1 MKYPQNFEQTLGFD
15 RIRESLVELCRYQ
28 VSRNKVAEMEM
39 ATLEDELIFRLD
51 ALGEAIHI
59 QDQIPSFFLFAETDD
74 IGPFL
79 PHMAIENFALE
90 EMALFRIA
98 KVAEAH
104 LKAHRTLSTRSEE
117 FPLTLALFP
126 AMPSMKDVALGIL
139 AAIDEKAQLKPQ
151 ASPLYAKLSGDI
163 NRLEREGRTRMRQL
177 YRQYKELGYT
187 AETEITVREERLV
200 LPIIAEHKRKV
211 KGFVKDISA
220 TGKVLYIEPGE
231 LLELNNHLKELFAE
245 RRRERDRILRS
256 LTKAL
261 APYKDDLLQAMHGLG
276 EADFRRA
283 KADWVH
289 QQSAERPELDP
300 SNQGLKWI
308 DAVHPGMRSELQ
320 RQNTAVIPL
329 NLDMGESRLLVV
341 SGPNAGGKSVVLK
354 TILLL
359 QYMLQCG
366 LYVTARSNSR
376 LGLFEVL
383 AIDCG
388 DGQSL
393 EEGLSTFSA
402 HLQNLN
408 AMLGAASSKAM
419 LGFDEVGAG
428 TDPRFGAPIAQAVM
442 ETLSEKG
449 AFAIATTHFS
459 QLREWGM
466 DQPQVLQASMAYDA
480 RELKPLYRLISG
492 KPGSSF
498 ALELMRKTGFDSHWM
513 KRIEQLSGKQM
524 GRTEDL
530 MLQVERQTQELE
542 ERLQSVRKKEEDL
555 QLLQAEYLAL
565 KNKLQDKR
573 RDVLAQAKADAQR
586 LMSEAN
592 QQIEQT
598 IRVIR
603 EHGADKQKTQKARN
617 ELNAFKA
624 KVETQSQKRLQSL
637 PAAET
642 KEEKP
647 QPIDPKKLMPGLIVR
662 SLNSDQEGELLEL
675 GKDKALVAFGLLK
688 MWVPKSELGH
698 PQSNRQKKKQA
709 RGTTGYNWVEKQQ
722 QFSEVLD
729 VRGLRQDET
738 LARVKLW
745 LDEAYTLGNRS
756 LKVVHGRGT
765 GALKKALRELFKTL
779 SYIKSF
785 EHESEQFGG
794 DGVTRIELL

>member
-39 ATLEDELIFRLD
+39 ATQEDELTFRLD

-74 IGPFL
+74 IGPYL
-79 PHMAIENFALE
+79 PHLAIENFALE

-151 ASPLYAKLSGDI
+151 ASPLYAKLSGEI

-261 APYKDDLLQAMHGLG
+261 APYTDDLLQAMHGLG

-283 KADWVH
+283 KADWVR

-320 RQNTAVIPL
+320 RQNNAVIPL

-376 LGLFEVL
+376 LGLFDVL

-498 ALELMRKTGFDSHWM
+498 ALELMRKTGFDSRWM
-513 KRIEQLSGKQM
+513 KRIEQLSGTQM

-542 ERLQSVRKKEEDL
+542 ERLNSVRKKEEDL
-555 QLLQAEYLAL
+555 ELLQAEYLAL

-617 ELNAFKA
+617 ELNSFKA
-624 KVETQSQKRLQSL
+624 KVETQSQKRLQLL
-637 PAAET
+637 PSAEV

-647 QPIDPKKLMPGLIVR
+647 QPIDTKKLMPGLIVR
-662 SLNSDQEGELLEL
+662 SLKSDQEGELLEL

-688 MWVPKSELGH
+688 MWVPKTELGH
-698 PQSNRQKKKQA
+698 AQSNRQKKKQA
-709 RGTTGYNWVEKQQ
+709 RGTSGYNWVEKQQ

>member
-1 MKYPQNFEQTLGFD
+1 MKYPHNFEQTLGFD
-15 RIRESLVELCRYQ
+15 RIRESLVELCRYE
-28 VSRNKVAEMEM
+28 VSKNKVVEMEM
-39 ATLEDELIFRLD
+39 ATEETELVFRLD
-51 ALGEAIHI
+51 ALGEAIQI
-59 QDQIPSFFLFAETDD
+59 QEQIPSFFLFAETDD
-74 IGPFL
+74 IGPYL
-79 PHMAIENFALE
+79 PHLAIENFALD

-104 LKAHRTLSTRSEE
+104 LKAHRALSTRSEE

-126 AMPSMKDVALGIL
+126 AMPSMKEVALGIL
-139 AAIDEKAQLKPQ
+139 AAIDEKAQLKSQ
-151 ASPLYAKLSGDI
+151 ASPLYAKLSGEI

-256 LTKAL
+256 LTQAL
-261 APYKDDLLQAMHGLG
+261 APFKDDLLQAMQGLG

-283 KADWVH
+283 KADWVNR
-289 QQSAERPELDP
+289 QQAERPEI
-300 SNQGLKWI
+300 SVNNQGLKWI

-320 RQNTAVIPL
+320 RQNNAVIPL

-354 TILLL
+354 TVLLL

-408 AMLGAASSKAM
+408 AMLEAASSMAM

-498 ALELMRKTGFDSHWM
+498 ALELMRKTGFDSRWM

-542 ERLQSVRKKEEDL
+542 ERLQTVRKKEDEL
-555 QLLQAEYLAL
+555 QHLQTEYLAL

-573 RDVLAQAKADAQR
+573 RDVLAQAKSDAQR

-617 ELNAFKA
+617 DLNAFKA

-637 PAAET
+637 PAAE
-642 KEEKP
+642 KNEEKP
-647 QPIDPKKLMPGLIVR
+647 QPVDPKKLMPGQIVR
-662 SLNSDQEGELLEL
+662 SLKSDQEGELLEL
-675 GKDKALVAFGLLK
+675 SKDKALVAFGLLK
-688 MWVPKSELGH
+688 MWVPKSELGLPH
-698 PQSNRQKKKQA
+698 SNRQKKKQT

-729 VRGLRQDET
+729 VRGLRPDET

>member
-1 MKYPQNFEQTLGFD
+1 MKYPQNFEHTLGFD
-15 RIRESLVELCRYQ
+15 RIRESIAELCRYE
-28 VSRNKVAEMEM
+28 VSINKVVQMEM
-39 ATLEDELIFRLD
+39 ATQEAELTWRLD
-51 ALGEAIHI
+51 ALSEAI
-59 QDQIPSFFLFAETDD
+59 QLQEQIPSFFLFAETDD
-74 IGPFL
+74 IGPYL
-79 PHMAIENFALE
+79 PHLSIENFALE

-104 LKAHRTLSTRSEE
+104 LKAHRTLSGRVEE

-126 AMPSMKDVALGIL
+126 TMPSLKEVALGIL
-139 AAIDEKAQLKPQ
+139 AAIDEKAELKTQ
-151 ASPLYAKLSGDI
+151 ASPLYAKLSGEI

-177 YRQYKELGYT
+177 YRAFKEQGYT

-200 LPIIAEHKRKV
+200 LPILAEHKRKV

-245 RRRERDRILRS
+245 RRRERERILRS

-261 APYKDDLLQAMHGLG
+261 APHKEDLWQAMQGLG

-283 KADWVH
+283 KADWVNRH
-289 QQSAERPELDP
+289 GAERPDIDP
-300 SNQGLKWI
+300 QNQGLKWVE
-308 DAVHPGMRSELQ
+308 AVHPGMRSELQ
-320 RQNTAVIPL
+320 RQNKAVIPL
-329 NLDMGESRLLVV
+329 NLDMGQARLLVV

-354 TILLL
+354 TVLLL

-366 LYVTARSNSR
+366 LYVTARANSR
-376 LGLFEVL
+376 LGLFDVL

-402 HLQNLN
+402 HLQHLN
-408 AMLGAASSKAM
+408 AMLDAASPNAM

-442 ETLSEKG
+442 ETLSQKG
-449 AFAIATTHFS
+449 AFAIATTHFG
-459 QLREWGM
+459 QLREWGI
-466 DQPQVLQASMAYDA
+466 DQAQVLQASMAYDA

-498 ALELMRKTGFDSHWM
+498 ALELMRKTGFDSDWM
-513 KRIEQLSGKQM
+513 QRIEQLSGKQM

-530 MLQVERQTQELE
+530 MLQVERQSQELE
-542 ERLQSVRKKEEDL
+542 ERLQSVRKQEGDL
-555 QLLQAEYLAL
+555 SQLQAEYQAL
-565 KNKLQDKR
+565 KQKLQDKK

-586 LMSEAN
+586 LMTEAN

-603 EHGADKQKTQKARN
+603 EHGADKQKTQKARQ

-637 PAAET
+637 PLIEA
-642 KEEKP
+642 KEDKP
-647 QPIDPKKLMPGLIVR
+647 KPIDAKLLVPGLLVR
-662 SLNSDQEGELLEL
+662 SLKSEQEGELLEL
-675 GKDKALVAFGLLK
+675 SKDKALVAFGLLK
-688 MWVPKSELGH
+688 MWVPKSELGV
-698 PQSNRQKKKQA
+698 PQSNRQKKKHS

-722 QFSEVLD
+722 QFSELLD

-765 GALKKALRELFKTL
+765 GALKKALRELFKSL

>member
-15 RIRESLVELCRYQ
+15 RIRDSLTELCRYEI
-28 VSRNKVAEMEM
+28 SKSKVAHMDM
-39 ATLEDELIFRLD
+39 ATEWEELNARLD

-59 QDQIPSFFLFAETDD
+59 QEQIPSFFLFAETDD

-79 PHMAIENFALE
+79 PHLNIENFALE

-104 LKAHRTLSTRSEE
+104 LKAHRTLAARSEE
-117 FPLTLALFP
+117 FPMTLALFP
-126 AMPSMKDVALGIL
+126 VMPSMKEVALGIL

-151 ASPLYAKLSGDI
+151 ASPLYAKLSGEI

-177 YRQYKELGYT
+177 YRHYKEQGYT

-261 APYKDDLLQAMHGLG
+261 APHKEDLLRAMQGLG

-283 KADWVH
+283 KADWVSR
-289 QQSAERPELDP
+289 QGAERPEVSL
-300 SNQGLKWI
+300 SNEGLKWVE
-308 DAVHPGMRSELQ
+308 AVHPGMRSELQ
-320 RQNTAVIPL
+320 RQNNAVIPL
-329 NLDMGESRLLVV
+329 NLDMGASRLLVV

-354 TILLL
+354 TVLLL

-408 AMLGAASSKAM
+408 TMLGAASPKAM

-498 ALELMRKTGFDSHWM
+498 ALELMRKTGFDSRWM
-513 KRIEQLSGKQM
+513 QRIEQLSGKQM

-542 ERLQSVRKKEEDL
+542 ERLDAVRKKETEL
-555 QLLQAEYLAL
+555 QVLQSEYQAL
-565 KNKLQDKR
+565 KNKLQEKR

-617 ELNAFKA
+617 ELNSFKA

-637 PAAET
+637 PRVEA

-647 QPIDPKKLMPGLIVR
+647 QPIDPKQLMPGMLVR
-662 SLNSDQEGELLEL
+662 SLKSDQEGELLEL
-675 GKDKALVAFGLLK
+675 SKDKALVAFGLLK
-688 MWVPKSELGH
+688 MWVPKSELGS
-698 PQSNRQKKKQA
+698 PQSNRQKKKQS
-709 RGTTGYNWVEKQQ
+709 RGATGYNWVEKQQ

-729 VRGLRQDET
+729 VRGMRQDET

>member
-15 RIRESLVELCRYQ
+15 RIRESLVELCRFQ

-39 ATLEDELIFRLD
+39 ATLEDELTFRLD

-79 PHMAIENFALE
+79 PHLAIENFALE

-530 MLQVERQTQELE
+530 MLQVERQTQELD
-542 ERLQSVRKKEEDL
+542 ERLQSVRKMEEDL

>member
-1 MKYPQNFEQTLGFD
+1 VKYPQNFEQTLGFD

-28 VSRNKVAEMEM
+28 VSRNKVVEMEM
-39 ATLEDELIFRLD
+39 ATQENELTFRLD
-51 ALGEAIHI
+51 ALGEAIQI

-79 PHMAIENFALE
+79 PHLAIENFALE

-104 LKAHRTLSTRSEE
+104 LKAHRTLSSRSEE

-126 AMPSMKDVALGIL
+126 AMPSMKEVALGIL
-139 AAIDEKAQLKPQ
+139 AAIDEQAQLKPQ
-151 ASPLYAKLSGDI
+151 ASPLYAKLSGEI
-163 NRLEREGRTRMRQL
+163 TRLEREGRTRMRQL

-261 APYKDDLLQAMHGLG
+261 APFKDDLLQAMHGLG

-320 RQNTAVIPL
+320 RQNNAVIPL

-376 LGLFEVL
+376 LGLFDVL

-408 AMLGAASSKAM
+408 AMLAAASSKAM

-498 ALELMRKTGFDSHWM
+498 ALELMRKTGFDSRWM

-542 ERLQSVRKKEEDL
+542 ERLNSVRKKEEDL

-617 ELNAFKA
+617 ELNSFKA

-647 QPIDPKKLMPGLIVR
+647 QPIDSKKLIPGLMVR
-662 SLNSDQEGELLEL
+662 SLKSDQEGELLEL

-688 MWVPKSELGH
+688 MWVPKTELGH
-698 PQSNRQKKKQA
+698 AQSNRQKKKQA
-709 RGTTGYNWVEKQQ
+709 RGTSGYNWVEKQQ

>member
-28 VSRNKVAEMEM
+28 VSRNKVVEMEM
-39 ATLEDELIFRLD
+39 ATQEVELTFRLD
-51 ALGEAIHI
+51 ALGEAIQI
-59 QDQIPSFFLFAETDD
+59 QAQIPSFFLFTETDD
-74 IGPFL
+74 IGPYL
-79 PHMAIENFALE
+79 PHLAIENFALE

-151 ASPLYAKLSGDI
+151 ASPLYAKLSGEI

-200 LPIIAEHKRKV
+200 LPIMAEHKRKV

-261 APYKDDLLQAMHGLG
+261 APYKGDLLQAMHGLG

-289 QQSAERPELDP
+289 RQSAERPELDP
-300 SNQGLKWI
+300 SNRGLKWI
-308 DAVHPGMRSELQ
+308 EAVHPGMRSELQ
-320 RQNTAVIPL
+320 RQNNAVIPL

-376 LGLFEVL
+376 LGLFDVL

-498 ALELMRKTGFDSHWM
+498 ALELMRKTGFDSRWM
-513 KRIEQLSGKQM
+513 QRIEQLSGKQM

-542 ERLQSVRKKEEDL
+542 ERLNAVRKKEEDL
-555 QLLQAEYLAL
+555 QLLQSEYLAL

-617 ELNAFKA
+617 ELNSFKA

-647 QPIDPKKLMPGLIVR
+647 QPIDPKNLIPGLMVR
-662 SLNSDQEGELLEL
+662 SLKSDQEGELLEL

-688 MWVPKSELGH
+688 MWVPKTELGQA
-698 PQSNRQKKKQA
+698 QSNRQKKKQA

>member
-1 MKYPQNFEQTLGFD
+1 
-15 RIRESLVELCRYQ
+15 
-28 VSRNKVAEMEM
+28 
-39 ATLEDELIFRLD
+39 
-51 ALGEAIHI
+51 
-59 QDQIPSFFLFAETDD
+59 
-74 IGPFL
+74 
-79 PHMAIENFALE
+79 
-90 EMALFRIA
+90 
-98 KVAEAH
+98 
-104 LKAHRTLSTRSEE
+104 
-117 FPLTLALFP
+117 
-126 AMPSMKDVALGIL
+126 
-139 AAIDEKAQLKPQ
+139 
-151 ASPLYAKLSGDI
+151 
-163 NRLEREGRTRMRQL
+163 
-177 YRQYKELGYT
+177 
-187 AETEITVREERLV
+187 
-200 LPIIAEHKRKV
+200 
-211 KGFVKDISA
+211 
-220 TGKVLYIEPGE
+220 
-231 LLELNNHLKELFAE
+231 
-245 RRRERDRILRS
+245 
-256 LTKAL
+256 
-261 APYKDDLLQAMHGLG
+261 
-276 EADFRRA
+276 
-283 KADWVH
+283 
-289 QQSAERPELDP
+289 
-300 SNQGLKWI
+300 
-308 DAVHPGMRSELQ
+308 
-320 RQNTAVIPL
+320 
-329 NLDMGESRLLVV
+329 
-341 SGPNAGGKSVVLK
+341 
-354 TILLL
+354 
-359 QYMLQCG
+359 
-366 LYVTARSNSR
+366 
-376 LGLFEVL
+376 
-383 AIDCG
+383 
-388 DGQSL
+388 
-393 EEGLSTFSA
+393 
-402 HLQNLN
+402 
-408 AMLGAASSKAM
+408 
-419 LGFDEVGAG
+419 
-428 TDPRFGAPIAQAVM
+428 
-442 ETLSEKG
+442 
-449 AFAIATTHFS
+449 
-459 QLREWGM
+459 
-466 DQPQVLQASMAYDA
+466 
-480 RELKPLYRLISG
+480 
-492 KPGSSF
+492 
-498 ALELMRKTGFDSHWM
+498 
-513 KRIEQLSGKQM
+513 
-524 GRTEDL
+524 
-530 MLQVERQTQELE
+530 
-542 ERLQSVRKKEEDL
+542 
-555 QLLQAEYLAL
+555 LQAEYLAL